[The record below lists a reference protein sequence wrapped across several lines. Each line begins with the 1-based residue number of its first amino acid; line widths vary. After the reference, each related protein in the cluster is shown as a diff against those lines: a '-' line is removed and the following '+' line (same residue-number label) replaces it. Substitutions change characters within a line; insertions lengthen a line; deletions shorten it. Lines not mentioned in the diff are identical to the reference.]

1 MMPGG
6 SRKDRHATIG
16 NGEIGL
22 ETILRVMRHP
32 KLQGIPF
39 YLETPLE
46 EDGHKEEI
54 QMLKEK
60 LWSI

>member
-1 MMPGG
+1 MMPFH
-6 SRKDRHATIG
+6 SHKDRHATIG
-16 NGEIGL
+16 DGEIGL
-22 ETILRVMRHP
+22 EAILNVMRHP
-32 KLQGIPF
+32 KLQEIPF

-46 EDGHKEEI
+46 EEGHKEEI